1 VLLSVIMVGQAV
13 QSAASDARS
22 VQTYQDAEKILDALD
37 AHTKGGIAELL
48 TAIEALGAKL

>member
-1 VLLSVIMVGQAV
+1 MVGQAV